1 MVCGKATNP
10 TNIEIMCQLGELLT
24 HQVGPFGTHFW
35 GGLSGTILAYFFPK
49 FSLKTKFGAIFEL
62 A

>member
-10 TNIEIMCQLGELLT
+10 TNTEIMHQLGEVLT
-24 HQVGPFGTHFW
+24 HQVGPFGTHFG
-35 GGLSGTILAYFFPK
+35 GGLLGTILAYFPPK

>member
-10 TNIEIMCQLGELLT
+10 TNIEILCQLGELRT
-24 HQVGPFGTHFW
+24 QQIGPFGHSFW
-35 GGLSGTILAYFFPK
+35 GGLLSTILAYFFSK
-49 FSLKTKFGAIFEL
+49 FSTKNKFGAIFEL